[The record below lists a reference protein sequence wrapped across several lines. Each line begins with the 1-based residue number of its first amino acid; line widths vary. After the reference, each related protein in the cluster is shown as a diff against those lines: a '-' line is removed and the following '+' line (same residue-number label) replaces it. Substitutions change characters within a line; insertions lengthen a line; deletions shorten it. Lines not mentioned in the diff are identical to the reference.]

1 MKPEKTKSDKI
12 RIEISDYIN
21 KIDLSNLGLG
31 VFDPAKYYVTSGH
44 AVWKTKRLQADLQKL
59 KKDLSKLKKTKNQI
73 NKALQV
79 ATAVKSAQKLLDHLV
94 ELQGD
99 AVFLELEW
107 GSEHDMYVIPKNPRT
122 KED

>member
-44 AVWKTKRLQADLQKL
+44 AVWKTRKMQTDLQKI
-59 KKDLSKLKKTKNQI
+59 KKELSKLKKTKNQI
-73 NKALQV
+73 AKMANV
-79 ATAVKSAQKLLDHLV
+79 TTAIKNAQKLLDHLI

-99 AVFLELEW
+99 AIFMELEW
-107 GSEHDMYVIPKNPRT
+107 GSEHDMYVIPKNPRS
-122 KED
+122 KEI